1 MKPDWCVGTFGRM
14 SCFSEPDLIP
24 TILPVGGIFHAAR
37 INRFHL
43 PALDESRPKRN
54 GNEPRA
60 DQRGGGQDYN
70 SRRDGDGLLPSVVS
84 PWTESGPHHR
94 HCFPHFLDQA
104 KLSQQMA
111 YAS

>member
-14 SCFSEPDLIP
+14 SRFSEPDLIQ
-24 TILPVGGIFHAAR
+24 TILPVAGIFHATR
-37 INRFHL
+37 IRNRFHL

-70 SRRDGDGLLPSVVS
+70 SRRDGDGLLPSVVVS
-84 PWTESGPHHR
+84 PGTESGPHHR
-94 HCFPHFLDQA
+94 HCFTYFLAQA

-111 YAS
+111 